1 MGSKQLSK
9 VATNKATYYLGVLTK
24 KCELFSEKYS

>member
-9 VATNKATYYLGVLTK
+9 VATNKLNTRNFVLYLGDFK
-24 KCELFSEKYS
+24 SIFIRN